1 MPTLHD
7 LCRARFTR
15 RFWCVKRTLQNL
27 QTRAT
32 MLKVAITGGAGS
44 GKSTVARMFRDLGA
58 RVLDADE
65 AARNAV
71 AVGTPAW
78 QELRR
83 AFGPEYFREDGAL
96 DRAKLARRVFA
107 DPAERRRLDEIV
119 HPQVAREI
127 KARLTDL
134 ERQGAPLVL
143 VEVPLLFEAGLEKAY
158 NKIIVVYV
166 DEADQGRRLGDRDRR
181 GASEIAGMLQ
191 AQLPL
196 KDKVARAD
204 FVVDNRGPLS
214 NTLAQVKNIWGELQ
228 KILLTAAAKK
238 VSVRSNLP

>member
-1 MPTLHD
+1 
-7 LCRARFTR
+7 
-15 RFWCVKRTLQNL
+15 
-27 QTRAT
+27 

-58 RVLDADE
+58 PVLDADE

-83 AFGPEYFREDGAL
+83 AFGPEYFREDGEL
-96 DRAKLARRVFA
+96 DRGKLARRVFA

-119 HPQVAREI
+119 HPQVIREI

-134 ERQGAPLVL
+134 ERQGTPLVL

-158 NKIIVVYV
+158 NRIIVVDA
-166 DEADQGRRLGDRDRR
+166 DEADQVQRLGDRDRR

-196 KDKVARAD
+196 KDKLARAD
-204 FVVDNRGPLS
+204 YVVDNRGALS
-214 NTLAQVKNIWGELQ
+214 NTLAQVKNIWGKLQ

-238 VSVRSNLP
+238 VSVRN